1 MNLKIGLYN
10 QIPDIN
16 SDNLASYSEF
26 ISAKW
31 KQDHSDVELQL
42 SVRKDQYDPYG
53 NLTEYL
59 GDGSMS
65 FDMIETD
72 MARYKEL
79 KGKVLEIEKEVDIQP
94 DEFFNATIYAVKDN
108 DKYLG
113 YPTLA
118 CGNFIIETQNDTE
131 QDVELEK
138 DKYGDF
144 LASITLAKIMSK
156 HQRLIGGRI
165 NDTYGWYLPFIYLDG
180 VIDFKGSDPDSL
192 RKEVQNVLDNNP
204 DQTIVQR
211 LKTFFI
217 FFKDCLGEFDKKNEI
232 IQHVADRTNCYFFG
246 FSEKL
251 GEIIKV
257 AGDKRIGATKAIVPP
272 FGEDNFMLVFTDA
285 LVINKIRF
293 ESAFQAKKN
302 ALKDFAKFF
311 TSKSSTDVSLHIS

>member
-1 MNLKIGLYN
+1 MSLKIGLYN

-16 SDNLASYSEF
+16 NDNLASYTEM
-26 ISAKW
+26 IKLKW
-31 KQDHSDVELQL
+31 EKMYPEIELQL
-42 SVRKDQYDPYG
+42 YVNESQYSPYG

-59 GDGSMS
+59 GNGENS

-72 MARYKEL
+72 MANYKEL
-79 KGKVLEIEKEVDIQP
+79 KGKVLEIQKGIDIQP
-94 DEFFNATIYAVKDN
+94 DDFFNATIDAVKDN
-108 DKYLG
+108 EIYLG

-138 DKYGDF
+138 YKYGDF
-144 LASITLAKIMSK
+144 LASITLAQIMSK
-156 HQRLIGGRI
+156 HQRLISGKI
-165 NDTYGWYLPFIYLDG
+165 NDTGGWYLPFIYLDG
-180 VIDFKGSDPDSL
+180 VIDVKGSDPDSL
-192 RKEVQNVLDNNP
+192 RKEIDNVINNNT

-217 FFKDCLGEFDKKNEI
+217 FFKDCIGKFDEKSEI
-232 IQHVADRTNCYFFG
+232 IQHVADRTNGYFFG

-251 GEIIKV
+251 GEIINA
-257 AGDKRIGATKAIVPP
+257 AGDKFIGATNAVVPP

-293 ESAFQAKKN
+293 NSATQEKQDAMKN
-302 ALKDFAKFF
+302 FATFF